1 MISAFDTPAADS
13 PSRGSAPEDRSTRY
27 FPLTMVRGLGDVAL
41 RWLAGERWD
50 EAPPRQASTVML
62 VRDGERGPEVF
73 MLKRVSGMAFAPSM
87 HVFPGGGVDPRDGDA
102 GLPWA
107 GPTPEQ
113 WAERLGCTPAEA
125 QMYVA
130 AAIREV
136 FEEVGVLLAGPSASG
151 PLVDPH
157 DETWAG
163 VRERLVTREL
173 SLAEVLVDRR
183 LVLRSDLIVA
193 KAHWLTPPFEPRRF
207 DTWFFAAVMPAHQV
221 ADGETSEAELAEWV
235 VPGDLLEEYAAG
247 RASLLPP
254 TLVCVE
260 EVGAAASAA
269 DFVAHSDDLPLIMP
283 EIVET
288 PDGPAMRIDA

>member
-1 MISAFDTPAADS
+1 MASASQSRPA
-13 PSRGSAPEDRSTRY
+13 RY
-27 FPLTMVRGLGDVAL
+27 FPITRLSGVSELAL
-41 RWLAGERWD
+41 RWLGGERWE
-50 EAPPRQASTVML
+50 EAKPRQASTVML

-87 HVFPGGGVDPRDGDA
+87 HVFPGGGVDARDGDA

-107 GPTPEQ
+107 GPSPAE
-113 WAERLGCTPAEA
+113 WAERLGCTPSEA

-130 AAIREV
+130 AAVREV
-136 FEEVGVLLAGPSASG
+136 FEEVGVLLASPSTTG

-173 SLAEVLVDRR
+173 SLAEVLVKRG

-193 KAHWLTPPFEPRRF
+193 KAHWLTPVFEPRRF
-207 DTWFFAAVMPAHQV
+207 DTWFFAAVMPEHQV
-221 ADGETSEAELAEWV
+221 ADGNTSEAEIAEWV
-235 VPGDLLEEYAAG
+235 VPEDLLKEYAAEL
-247 RASLLPP
+247 ASRLPP
-254 TLVCVE
+254 TLVWVE

-269 DFVAHSDDLPLIMP
+269 EFVAHNEDLALIMP
-283 EIVET
+283 DIVDT
-288 PDGPAMRIDA
+288 PEGPAMRIDA

>member
-1 MISAFDTPAADS
+1 MTSAS
-13 PSRGSAPEDRSTRY
+13 ESRSARY
-27 FPLTMVRGLGDVAL
+27 FPITRLSGVSELAL
-41 RWLAGERWD
+41 RWLGGERWA
-50 EAPPRQASTVML
+50 EAKPRQASTVML

-87 HVFPGGGVDPRDGDA
+87 HVFPGGGVDARDGEA

-107 GPTPEQ
+107 GPAPEE

-130 AAIREV
+130 AAVREV
-136 FEEVGVLLAGPSASG
+136 FEEVGVLLASRSTAG

-173 SLAEVLVDRR
+173 SLAEVLVERD

-193 KAHWLTPPFEPRRF
+193 KAHWLTPVFEPRRF
-207 DTWFFAAVMPAHQV
+207 DTWFFAAVMPEHQV
-221 ADGETSEAELAEWV
+221 ADGNTSEAEIAEWV
-235 VPGDLLEEYAAG
+235 VPQDLLKEYAAEL
-247 RASLLPP
+247 ASLLPP
-254 TLVCVE
+254 TLVWVE
-260 EVGAAASAA
+260 QVGAAASAA
-269 DFVAHSDDLPLIMP
+269 EFVAHHEDLALVMP
-283 EIVET
+283 DIVQT
-288 PDGPAMRIDA
+288 PEGPAMRIDA

>member
-1 MISAFDTPAADS
+1 MTSSSESRSA
-13 PSRGSAPEDRSTRY
+13 RY
-27 FPLTMVRGLGDVAL
+27 FPITRLSGVSELAL
-41 RWLAGERWD
+41 RWLGGERWA
-50 EAPPRQASTVML
+50 EAKPRQASTVML

-87 HVFPGGGVDPRDGDA
+87 HVFPGGGVDARDGEA

-107 GPTPEQ
+107 GPAPEE

-130 AAIREV
+130 AAVREV
-136 FEEVGVLLAGPSASG
+136 FEEVGVLLASRSTAG

-173 SLAEVLVDRR
+173 SLAEVLVERD

-193 KAHWLTPPFEPRRF
+193 KAHWLTPVFEPRRF
-207 DTWFFAAVMPAHQV
+207 DTWFFAAVMPEHQV
-221 ADGETSEAELAEWV
+221 ADGNTSEAEIAEWV
-235 VPGDLLEEYAAG
+235 VPQDLLKEYAAEL
-247 RASLLPP
+247 ASLLPP
-254 TLVCVE
+254 TLVWVE
-260 EVGAAASAA
+260 QVGAAASAA
-269 DFVAHSDDLPLIMP
+269 EFVAHHEDLALVMP
-283 EIVET
+283 DIVQT
-288 PDGPAMRIDA
+288 PEGPAMRIDA

>member
-1 MISAFDTPAADS
+1 
-13 PSRGSAPEDRSTRY
+13 
-27 FPLTMVRGLGDVAL
+27 
-41 RWLAGERWD
+41 
-50 EAPPRQASTVML
+50 ML

-87 HVFPGGGVDPRDGDA
+87 HVFPGGGVDPRDGES

-107 GPTPEQ
+107 GPTPEE
-113 WAERLGCTPAEA
+113 WAERMGCTPAEA
-125 QMYVA
+125 QMYVV

-136 FEEVGVLLAGPSASG
+136 FEEVGVLLAGSSASG

-173 SLAEVLVDRR
+173 SLAEVLVERR

-193 KAHWLTPPFEPRRF
+193 KAHWLTPVFEPRRF
-207 DTWFFAAVMPAHQV
+207 DTWFFAAVMPEHQV
-221 ADGETSEAELAEWV
+221 ADGETSEAETAEWV
-235 VPGDLLEEYAAG
+235 VPEDLLEEYAAG
-247 RASLLPP
+247 QASLLPP
-254 TLVCVE
+254 TLVWVE
-260 EVGAAASAA
+260 QVGAAARAA
-269 DFVAHSDDLPLIMP
+269 DFVSHNDDLPLIMP

-288 PDGPAMRIDA
+288 PDGPAMRIDI